1 MHFSLVIFDCDGVLV
16 DSEPI
21 ANRVL
26 AAYVTELGRPMT
38 TEESIRIFVGHTM
51 PEVAQIAG
59 DYLGRP
65 APVDFL
71 DELQRRS
78 EKAFERELKPIPG
91 IEELLSM
98 LRVPFCVA
106 SNGTLAKMRS
116 TLGVTGLLPQFEAH
130 MFCPDNVGVGKPD
143 PGLFLAAA
151 KRFHVEP
158 EQCAVIEDGVLGVR
172 AACAAGMA
180 AYGYAPNGNG
190 EALVDEGA
198 VTFRSMGELA
208 TLLGLRHVE
217 MPRMNRRG

>member
-130 MFCPDNVGVGKPD
+130 MLVRLHTVVNFSTIAPGEANVRINGATRFEIIAVCFMYSCFC
-143 PGLFLAAA
+143 F
-151 KRFHVEP
+151 
-158 EQCAVIEDGVLGVR
+158 GVR
-172 AACAAGMA
+172 PFG
-180 AYGYAPNGNG
+180 
-190 EALVDEGA
+190 
-198 VTFRSMGELA
+198 
-208 TLLGLRHVE
+208 
-217 MPRMNRRG
+217 